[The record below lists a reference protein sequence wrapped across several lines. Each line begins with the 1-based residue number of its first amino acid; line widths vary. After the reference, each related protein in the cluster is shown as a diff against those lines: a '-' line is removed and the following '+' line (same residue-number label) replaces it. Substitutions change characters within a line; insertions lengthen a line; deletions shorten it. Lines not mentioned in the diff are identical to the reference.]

1 MSLNILKQNKT
12 FPIEQNSNIKNIQLK
27 NNKKE
32 NQNKLNSPENEKEK
46 EKEKN
51 KIQIQSNSLIQCTVM
66 VIYSFSQITF
76 TSIIPSHKKGEN
88 YITLNEIISQLEKEI
103 PLDNFQISYYNE
115 NQKEYI
121 LIGKYP
127 LNLDKEILIEY
138 NSTKIINDNIFI
150 KLRLRQIFDRENLLK
165 MEFVEGENDNG
176 EEAIQKFEIGEN
188 NKTKRAKERK
198 IGYIIRKVYM
208 WRKMYSGFIDERGRR
223 IKLTL
228 EEAADKVGI
237 SKKSLDDYLIQL
249 RIGKMLGFNFN
260 EHQNDKVGIL
270 RSYVRKHR
278 KELTDKN
285 NDY

>member
-1 MSLNILKQNKT
+1 MSLNILKQNKK

-32 NQNKLNSPENEKEK
+32 NQNKLNSTEK

-51 KIQIQSNSLIQCTVM
+51 KLQIQSNSLIQCTVM

-88 YITLNEIISQLEKEI
+88 YIILNEIITQLEKEI

-165 MEFVEGENDNG
+165 MEFVEGEKDNG
-176 EEAIQKFEIGEN
+176 EEAIPKFEIGEN
-188 NKTKRAKERK
+188 NKNKIEKERK
-198 IGYIIRKVYM
+198 IDYIIRKVYM
-208 WRKMYSGFIDERGRR
+208 WRKM
-223 IKLTL
+223 
-228 EEAADKVGI
+228 
-237 SKKSLDDYLIQL
+237 
-249 RIGKMLGFNFN
+249 
-260 EHQNDKVGIL
+260 
-270 RSYVRKHR
+270 
-278 KELTDKN
+278 
-285 NDY
+285 

>member
-1 MSLNILKQNKT
+1 MSLNILKQNKK

-32 NQNKLNSPENEKEK
+32 NQNKLNSTEK

-51 KIQIQSNSLIQCTVM
+51 KLQIQSNSLIQCTVM

-88 YITLNEIISQLEKEI
+88 YIILNEIITQLEKEI

-260 EHQNDKVGIL
+260 EHQNDKVGVL

>member
-1 MSLNILKQNKT
+1 MSLNILKQNKK
-12 FPIEQNSNIKNIQLK
+12 FPIDSNIKNIQLK

-32 NQNKLNSPENEKEK
+32 NQNKLNSTEK

-51 KIQIQSNSLIQCTVM
+51 KLQIQSNSLIQCTVM

-88 YITLNEIISQLEKEI
+88 YVILNEIITQLEKEI

-188 NKTKRAKERK
+188 NKIKRAKERK

>member
-1 MSLNILKQNKT
+1 MSLNILKQNKK

-32 NQNKLNSPENEKEK
+32 NQNKLNST

-51 KIQIQSNSLIQCTVM
+51 KLQIQSNSLIQCTVM

-88 YITLNEIISQLEKEI
+88 YVILNEIITQLEKEI

>member
-1 MSLNILKQNKT
+1 MSLNILKQNKK

-32 NQNKLNSPENEKEK
+32 NQNKLNSTEK

-51 KIQIQSNSLIQCTVM
+51 KLQIQSNSLIQCTVM

-88 YITLNEIISQLEKEI
+88 YVILNEIITQLEKEI

-127 LNLDKEILIEY
+127 LNLDKELLIEY

>member
-1 MSLNILKQNKT
+1 MSINNDLINQTKNNSKEENTIKKIIQPKQKIELENIN
-12 FPIEQNSNIKNIQLK
+12 NQLK
-27 NNKKE
+27 HTEEK
-32 NQNKLNSPENEKEK
+32 NQIINSP
-46 EKEKN
+46 
-51 KIQIQSNSLIQCTVM
+51 NSQIQCTVM
-66 VIYSFSQITF
+66 VIYSYSKITH
-76 TSIIPSHKKGEN
+76 TSIINTHKKTKN
-88 YITLNEIISQLEKEI
+88 TILLNDIITQLEKEI
-103 PLDNFQISYYNE
+103 PLENFQISYYNE
-115 NQKEYI
+115 LEKNYY

-127 LNLDKEILIEY
+127 LNKEKEIIFKF
-138 NSTKIINDNIFI
+138 NSHKIINDNIFI
-150 KLRLRQIFDRENLLK
+150 KIKLRQIFERENLLK
-165 MEFVEGENDNG
+165 MEFIEGENDNG

>member
-1 MSLNILKQNKT
+1 MSLNILKQNKK

-32 NQNKLNSPENEKEK
+32 NQNKLNSTEK

-51 KIQIQSNSLIQCTVM
+51 KLQIQSNSLIQCTVM

-88 YITLNEIISQLEKEI
+88 YIILNEIITQLEKEI

-208 WRKMYSGFIDERGRR
+208 WRKMYSGFIDDKGKR
-223 IKLTL
+223 IILTL

>member
-1 MSLNILKQNKT
+1 MSLNILKQNKK

-32 NQNKLNSPENEKEK
+32 NQNKLNSTEK

-51 KIQIQSNSLIQCTVM
+51 KLQIQSNSLIQCTVM

-88 YITLNEIISQLEKEI
+88 YIILNEIITQLEKEI

-198 IGYIIRKVYM
+198 IGYIIRKAYM

>member
-1 MSLNILKQNKT
+1 MSLNILKQNKK

-32 NQNKLNSPENEKEK
+32 NQNKLNSTEK

-51 KIQIQSNSLIQCTVM
+51 KLQIQSNSLIQCTVM

-88 YITLNEIISQLEKEI
+88 YIILNEIITQLEKEI

>member
-32 NQNKLNSPENEKEK
+32 NQNKLNSTEK

-51 KIQIQSNSLIQCTVM
+51 KLQIQSNSLIQCTVM

-88 YITLNEIISQLEKEI
+88 YIILNEIITQLEKEI

>member
-1 MSLNILKQNKT
+1 MSLNILKQNKK

-32 NQNKLNSPENEKEK
+32 NQNKLNSTEK

-51 KIQIQSNSLIQCTVM
+51 KLQIQSNSLIQCTVM

-88 YITLNEIISQLEKEI
+88 YIILNEIITQLEKEI

-188 NKTKRAKERK
+188 NKIKRAKE
-198 IGYIIRKVYM
+198 
-208 WRKMYSGFIDERGRR
+208 
-223 IKLTL
+223 
-228 EEAADKVGI
+228 VGI

>member
-1 MSLNILKQNKT
+1 MSLNILKQNKK

-32 NQNKLNSPENEKEK
+32 NQNKLNSTEK

-51 KIQIQSNSLIQCTVM
+51 KLQIQSNSLIQCTVM

-88 YITLNEIISQLEKEI
+88 YIILNEIITQLEKEI

-188 NKTKRAKERK
+188 NKIKRAKERK

>member
-1 MSLNILKQNKT
+1 MSLNILKQNKK

-32 NQNKLNSPENEKEK
+32 NQNKLNSTEK

-51 KIQIQSNSLIQCTVM
+51 KLQIQSNSLIQCTVM

-76 TSIIPSHKKGEN
+76 TSIIQSHKKGEN
-88 YITLNEIISQLEKEI
+88 YIILNEIITQLEKEI